1 MAALSSTQ
9 SGNFNSSATWGGA
22 TPADGD
28 TFTINRGHKVT
39 VNSDIR
45 TTNGYG
51 DIQLYGKLE
60 IVNNGQFRLNGRI
73 IIRGNGAGGYFV
85 EGSNTTNGF
94 LHMTAGSSIEIRGAN
109 ADNHG
114 LWMETEQ
121 HCQMILQ
128 GTQKNLNTNLSAATS
143 IGGVY
148 LPVDNASN
156 WAEGDWVTVFNREED
171 YRVGGDEG
179 FWVHD
184 VDTVNNR
191 IYIRQ
196 FVSPTATITGLLSND
211 LVVDNAKVFRVGY
224 KIVYGTGS
232 NRQTAEITA
241 IDYNRNR
248 LTTNATPSLSHI
260 GETVYQT
267 GAEKS
272 HVDNS
277 VVRRKATT
285 VSTAISAN
293 NTTSVTVGNA
303 SDIAVGD
310 VIVIDANNDNDTG
323 WDYNTRH
330 TVSSKSGNTLTLDR
344 NVEQNIKVGSLV
356 HILTRD
362 VKVHAVDESSNTR
375 PFILIERWTSSSG
388 RNRVVILQDVWMKG
402 LGRNTN
408 STYYAGLM
416 MIGYASRYRDD
427 SSNDGEHIQSRF
439 DCAVFESPNNRSSYT
454 GFATRDTREFLIRNC
469 TSYRVER
476 GYWLYSSNYNHK
488 LFNNYASRCWYATC
502 AIDSFYEPYAT
513 VQYFYGTRS
522 DDYGMVISQLRENQ
536 DIRHNIL
543 LNHEQRPFGAFYS
556 PDHIVFERIYMD
568 GYRSFPYVGDANGK
582 MVFLDS
588 YITKNRWDWTSPTGT
603 GVVYSN
609 YGNAAN
615 SDRSNYYRTTGYTQF
630 GDLLENNFEYD
641 SHAEWYGGTLAIWDD
656 SEKAWYC
663 KQYNDANSGKFNSTY
678 VPPNTT
684 VRLSCDVKVQSG
696 FTGTRPYLFAMSHR
710 NQYAYGRWQTAYTG
724 QTSGQDSTAS
734 NPDGIYGFRN
744 MNQYSAAAV
753 GAWETKTLTI
763 DPQTKGYF
771 LVYGITTT
779 STDIREEYFYMRDV
793 ELFFDSSPTITKTK
807 SISRRAAVRS
817 GFTRAKKRIGG
828 TRL

>member
-9 SGNFNSSATWGGA
+9 SGNWSSASTWGGT
-22 TPADGD
+22 TPSDGD
-28 TFTINRGHKVT
+28 TFTINRGHLVT
-39 VNSDIR
+39 VNSDQR
-45 TTNGYG
+45 PTNGWG
-51 DIQLYGKLE
+51 DVALYGKLL
-60 IVNNGQFRLNGRI
+60 ISSGGQFRLNGRI
-73 IIRGNGAGGYFV
+73 TLYGNGAGGYFS
-85 EGSNTTNGF
+85 EGDNTTNSF
-94 LHMTAGSSIEIRGAN
+94 LHMTAGSSMEIRGSN
-109 ADNHG
+109 SDNHG
-114 LWMETEQ
+114 IWMETQQ

-143 IGGVY
+143 IGDVY
-148 LPVDNASN
+148 LPVDDASN

-179 FWVHD
+179 FWVHH
-184 VDTVNNR
+184 VDGANNR
-191 IYIRQ
+191 IYLRQ
-196 FVSPTATITGLLSND
+196 FVSPTAVIQSTSGTR
-211 LVVDNAKVFRVGY
+211 VTVDNAKVFRVGY
-224 KIVYGTGS
+224 KIIFGTGS
-232 NRQTAEITA
+232 SVHTKNITA
-241 IDYNRNR
+241 IDYTRNIITVNSSVSGN
-248 LTTNATPSLSHI
+248 LV
-260 GETVYQT
+260 GETIYQT

-285 VSTAISAN
+285 ITTAISAN
-293 NTTSVTVGNA
+293 STTSITVGNA

-310 VIVIDANNDNDTG
+310 VILIDVNNDNDTN
-323 WDYNTRH
+323 WDYDTRH
-330 TVSSKSGNTLTLDR
+330 TVSSKSGDTLTLDR
-344 NVEQNIKVGSLV
+344 NVAYNIKVGALV
-356 HILTRD
+356 HIFTRD
-362 VKVHAVDESSNTR
+362 VKVHAVDESSDTR
-375 PFILIERWTSSSG
+375 PFIYIERWTSSTG
-388 RNRVVILQDVWMKG
+388 RNRVLIIQDTWMKG
-402 LGRNTN
+402 LGRNTS

-416 MIGYASRYRDD
+416 LAGYVSRYRDD
-427 SSNDGEHIQSRF
+427 STADGEHVQSRY
-439 DCAVFESPNNRSSYT
+439 DCSVYESPNNRSSYT
-454 GFATRDTREFLIRNC
+454 GFAQRDPREFLIRNC
-469 TSYRVER
+469 TSYRTER
-476 GYWLYSSNYNHK
+476 GYWGYSSQYNVRY
-488 LFNNYASRCWYATC
+488 FNNYASRSWYSGTW
-502 AIDSFYEPYAT
+502 IDSFYEPYAT
-513 VQYFYGTRS
+513 VQYHYTTRS
-522 DDYGMVISQLRENQ
+522 DDYGMGIGQLRENQ

-543 LNHEQRPFGAFYS
+543 LNHEQRPFWMHYA
-556 PDHIVFERIYMD
+556 PDHIVLERMYID
-568 GYRSFPYVGDANGK
+568 GYRSFPFIGEPNGK
-582 MVFLDS
+582 LIFLDS
-588 YITKNRWDWTSPTGT
+588 YITKNRWDWSAPNGS

-615 SDRSNYYRTTGYTQF
+615 SDRSNYYRTTGYTQYAE
-630 GDLLENNFEYD
+630 LLEKDFEYNG
-641 SHAEWYGGTLAIWDD
+641 HAEWYGGTLAIWD
-656 SEKAWYC
+656 SAEKAWYC

-734 NPDGIYGFRN
+734 SPDGIYGFRN

-779 STDIREEYFYMRDV
+779 STDIREEYFYMKDV
-793 ELFFDSSPTITKTK
+793 ELFFDSSPTINKTK
-807 SISRRAAVRS
+807 SMPKRAAVRS